1 MNVLE
6 QLLAI
11 DPKHLV
17 RVCVDGIYH
26 TQVNVELKNVFRTKH
41 ELRFENLAGLSF
53 VDQARKRDLCPPVDP
68 PRVHYG
74 KELHLGGGGCGKT
87 YVNLTDGG
95 LVRPLYL
102 APSWKLSRAKQNET
116 EELGRPI
123 NGSVWNQA
131 LSADPEKVNRI
142 RKYYNTLV
150 IDEISML
157 SEADKQKF
165 FRVYADMKIIMCG
178 DLGYQLP
185 CISQNLGDIE
195 ATKDGFDNIELHTT
209 NHRCECPILAAI

>member
-1 MNVLE
+1 MKGNRNYFHALRTTHGDRVKHYENGEGKIWYPKSHNFHLGHVAAFVTSYTRMNVLE

-11 DPKHLV
+11 DPRRLV

-26 TQVNVELKNVFRTKH
+26 TQANVELKNVFRTKH

-53 VDQARKRDLCPPVDP
+53 VDQARERDLCPPVEQL
-68 PRVHYG
+68 RVHYG

-116 EELGRPI
+116 EELGNPI

-150 IDEISML
+150 IG
-157 SEADKQKF
+157 Q
-165 FRVYADMKIIMCG
+165 R
-178 DLGYQLP
+178 
-185 CISQNLGDIE
+185 
-195 ATKDGFDNIELHTT
+195 
-209 NHRCECPILAAI
+209 